1 MKIGMIICMVLLS
14 VVFLFGCGQN
24 QSSQAQTSS
33 INDSLAVNK
42 INTDNNSVNE
52 KASSV
57 VYLSFNGTATDDGN
71 ITGKNTNEEFYLFIK
86 NYENT
91 IVYVISKQNYDL
103 WSSKKIMPAQLKP
116 GMQTYKADIA
126 SSKKLENAD
135 NTVEYYEITKLNSIV
150 ETDEID

>member
-1 MKIGMIICMVLLS
+1 MIISVVLLS

-42 INTDNNSVNE
+42 INTDNKSVNE
-52 KASSV
+52 KASV

-71 ITGKNTNEEFYLFIK
+71 ITGKNTNDEFHLFMK
-86 NYENT
+86 NDKQN
-91 IVYVISKQNYDL
+91 IVYVISRLNYGL
-103 WSSKKIMPAQLKP
+103 WSSKKIMPSQLKP
-116 GMQTYKADIA
+116 MTQIYKVDIA
-126 SSKKLENAD
+126 SSKKLESSD
-135 NTVEYYEITKLNSIV
+135 NTVEYYEIIKLNSMI